1 MGNVSNTINAE
12 ENFNVA
18 RGQAVD
24 SFFTWSISVNFYS
37 YKMMQD
43 CWQNDPENRPTFT
56 QIREIL
62 ETIMQKNNPYL
73 DLTAVDESQAEY
85 NVQSFDSMEEESS
98 DDESDDNF
106 AVVLHEGMQ
115 HR

>member
-1 MGNVSNTINAE
+1 MLLVAE
-12 ENFNVA
+12 QLVE
-18 RGQAVD
+18 
-24 SFFTWSISVNFYS
+24 SLFTWLISVNFYS

-43 CWQNDPENRPTFT
+43 CWQDNPENRPTFT
-56 QIREIL
+56 QIRESL

-85 NVQSFDSMEEESS
+85 NVQSFDCMEEESS
-98 DDESDDNF
+98 DDETDDNV

-115 HR
+115 LW

>member
-1 MGNVSNTINAE
+1 MLL
-12 ENFNVA
+12 VA
-18 RGQAVD
+18 TQLVE
-24 SFFTWSISVNFYS
+24 SLFTWLISVNFYS

-43 CWQNDPENRPTFT
+43 CWQDNPENRPTFT
-56 QIREIL
+56 QIRESL

-85 NVQSFDSMEEESS
+85 NVQSFDIMEEESS
-98 DDESDDNF
+98 DDETDDNA

-115 HR
+115 LW

>member
-1 MGNVSNTINAE
+1 MLL
-12 ENFNVA
+12 VA
-18 RGQAVD
+18 TQLVE
-24 SFFTWSISVNFYS
+24 SFFTWLISVNFYS

-43 CWQNDPENRPTFT
+43 CWQDNPENRPTFT
-56 QIREIL
+56 QIRESL

-85 NVQSFDSMEEESS
+85 NVQSSDSMEESG
-98 DDESDDNF
+98 DDENDDNV

-115 HR
+115 HW